1 MTVQCKKC
9 QKLHV
14 DGKWTESQAQQVS
27 NVYTFCPSCQDS
39 ILKIPLEHR
48 QYLGNAVVLR

>member
-14 DGKWTESQAQQVS
+14 DGEWTESQAQQVS
-27 NVYTFCPSCQDS
+27 NVYTYCSNCQNN
-39 ILKIPLEHR
+39 IMKIPLEHR
-48 QYLGNAVVLR
+48 HYLGSAVILR